1 MNNTIKTE
9 LKAHLIQHVI
19 ENYNDDDTD
28 FSELHHYAFNEDYY
42 IIGYYNASQWLKK
55 HDIDAFDAIAYV
67 MEQEQLQFEESSLK
81 VNDINS
87 ERIVNLLVYFAGFD
101 VMPSCDL
108 DNITKE
114 ELLTVLES
122 EG

>member
-28 FSELHHYAFNEDYY
+28 FSELHHEAFNEDYY

-55 HDIDAFDAIAYV
+55 HDIDTFDAIEYV
-67 MEQEQLQFEESSLK
+67 LEQSQNHFGESYLK
-81 VNDINS
+81 INDINS

-101 VMPSCDL
+101 VMPFCDL
-108 DNITKE
+108 NDITKE

-122 EG
+122 EV